1 MFDGFFEKNPPIE
14 TEKADK
20 ERIDNIKA
28 AVLKSIR
35 ENPDETDSTICGE
48 SEVTPMK
55 KSNMARTFVIAA
67 AAVTLGAASLVS
79 ADSITDNSAQ
89 KHISDEKITN
99 ENTVDENTADETI
112 ADENITDG
120 QTEFYTVI
128 VIDEN
133 GVEHTIS
140 RERIEWIENENGTF
154 DMFYDAAPE
163 QLDKIREILGSDK
176 FPEPEEVLKEADS
189 YKFNEEKI
197 GSDSEKIILP
207 DVLANI

>member
-89 KHISDEKITN
+89 KHIYDEKISN
-99 ENTVDENTADETI
+99 ENTIEENTADETI

-120 QTEFYTVI
+120 QTEFYTII

-176 FPEPEEVLKEADS
+176 LPEPEEVLKEADS